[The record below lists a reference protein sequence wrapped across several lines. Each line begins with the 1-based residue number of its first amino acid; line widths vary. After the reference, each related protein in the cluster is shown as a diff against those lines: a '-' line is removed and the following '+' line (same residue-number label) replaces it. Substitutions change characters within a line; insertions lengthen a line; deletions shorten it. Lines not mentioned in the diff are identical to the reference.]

1 MWSRQSSSG
10 SLIIVWLKNGHT
22 QFRLLRSCKFNDAMF
37 RCFTRA
43 GENGMAKLKTVD
55 AVIVGAGFSG
65 LYLLYLMRRQGF
77 TTRVFEKGGNVGG
90 TWYWNRYPGARCD
103 VESMQYSYSF
113 DEELQQEWSWPEK
126 YSAQPDILAYIN
138 HVAEKYQLS
147 RDITFNS
154 SVTGANFEEDSKVWK
169 IVVDNGEVV
178 NARHLIMATGCIS
191 TANLPKIP
199 GINNFNGCTYHTG
212 NWPHQKVDFSGQNV
226 GIIGTGS
233 SGIQSI
239 PVIAAEAKH
248 LTVFQRTPHW
258 SVPARNVPM
267 TEDYEK
273 SWKDSY
279 AERRAQMRYSPSGSL
294 RSVAPI
300 DLSALDVT
308 DEEREQAYRERWTAG
323 GMTLLKS
330 YNDLLTNDAANE
342 TAAKWV
348 RKRIA
353 GIVQDP
359 KVADLLSPKT
369 YPIGTKR
376 LCLDTNYYETF
387 NRENVE
393 LVDIIKEPIDRIT
406 RSGLEA
412 LGRSFDF
419 DSIVFATGF
428 DAMTGTLLRVDLRGR
443 GGLYLSEKWEAG
455 PRTYLGL
462 MTEGFPNM
470 YTITGPGSP
479 SVKSNMMSS
488 IEQHVELVV
497 EMLVYFRDNDIE
509 TIEPDLSA
517 EDDWVEHVQE
527 VASKTLFPKANSW
540 YMGANIPGKP
550 QLFMPYIGG
559 VGAYRKICE
568 EVVAEGY
575 RGFNF
580 EYKNTKA
587 TATG

>member
-1 MWSRQSSSG
+1 
-10 SLIIVWLKNGHT
+10 
-22 QFRLLRSCKFNDAMF
+22 
-37 RCFTRA
+37 
-43 GENGMAKLKTVD
+43 
-55 AVIVGAGFSG
+55 
-65 LYLLYLMRRQGF
+65 
-77 TTRVFEKGGNVGG
+77 
-90 TWYWNRYPGARCD
+90 
-103 VESMQYSYSF
+103 
-113 DEELQQEWSWPEK
+113 
-126 YSAQPDILAYIN
+126 
-138 HVAEKYQLS
+138 
-147 RDITFNS
+147 
-154 SVTGANFEEDSKVWK
+154 
-169 IVVDNGEVV
+169 
-178 NARHLIMATGCIS
+178 
-191 TANLPKIP
+191 
-199 GINNFNGCTYHTG
+199 
-212 NWPHQKVDFSGQNV
+212 
-226 GIIGTGS
+226 
-233 SGIQSI
+233 
-239 PVIAAEAKH
+239 
-248 LTVFQRTPHW
+248 
-258 SVPARNVPM
+258 
-267 TEDYEK
+267 
-273 SWKDSY
+273 
-279 AERRAQMRYSPSGSL
+279 
-294 RSVAPI
+294 
-300 DLSALDVT
+300 
-308 DEEREQAYRERWTAG
+308 
-323 GMTLLKS
+323 MTLLKS

-443 GGLYLSEKWEAG
+443 GGLNLSEKWEAG

-587 TATG
+587 TATR

>member
-1 MWSRQSSSG
+1 
-10 SLIIVWLKNGHT
+10 
-22 QFRLLRSCKFNDAMF
+22 MF
-37 RCFTRA
+37 RYWQRL
-43 GENGMAKLKTVD
+43 GENEMAQLKSVD

-65 LYLLYLMRRQGF
+65 LYLLHLLREQGF
-77 TTRVFEKGGNVGG
+77 TTRVFERAGGVGG

-126 YSAQPDILAYIN
+126 YSAQPDILNYIK
-138 HVAEKYQLS
+138 HVAEKYQLCK
-147 RDITFNS
+147 DITFNS
-154 SVTGANFEEDSKVWK
+154 SVCQAHFEEVSKQWK
-169 IVVDNGEVV
+169 IVTDTGEEVQ
-178 NARHLIMATGCIS
+178 ARHLIMATGCIS

-199 GINNFNGCTYHTG
+199 GTNDFSGKIYHTG
-212 NWPHQKVDFSGQNV
+212 KWPHEKVDFSGQSV

-239 PVIAAEAKH
+239 PVIAAEARH

-258 SVPARNVPM
+258 TVPARNVPM
-267 TEDYEK
+267 TDEYEK
-273 SWKDSY
+273 IWKKDY

-300 DLSALDVT
+300 DISALDVS
-308 DEEREQAYRERWTAG
+308 EEDREQAYRERWAAG

-348 RKRIA
+348 RQRIA
-353 GIVQDP
+353 GIVKDP
-359 KVADLLSPKT
+359 KIADLLSPKT

-376 LCLDTNYYETF
+376 LCLDTEYYETF
-387 NRENVE
+387 NRQNVK
-393 LVDIIKEPIDRIT
+393 LVDIAKEPIERIT
-406 RSGLEA
+406 SKGLEI
-412 LGRSFDF
+412 GDRSFSF

-428 DAMTGTLLRVDLRGR
+428 DAMTGTLLRVDIQGR
-443 GGLYLSEKWEAG
+443 GGITLQKKWEAG

-462 MTEGFPNM
+462 MSEGFPNM

-497 EMLVYFRDNDIE
+497 DTLTHLRENGIE
-509 TIEPDLSA
+509 TIEPRRSA

-527 VASKTLFPKANSW
+527 VANQTLFPKANSW

-559 VGAYRKICE
+559 VGAYRRICE
-568 EVVAEGY
+568 GVVADGY
-575 RGFNF
+575 RGFTF
-580 EYKNTKA
+580 EHKKSEA
-587 TATG
+587 AAAE